1 MGDRVLLFYEVER
14 RWNLGAGERRPKHR
28 GPRTSKKNAQPTA
41 VILDSQSV
49 KNTATST
56 NCVGYDAGKRIKG
69 RKRFFL
75 VDTLGNL
82 LASCVVAASCHD
94 GTTAARVWDALAL
107 HNELLDQVQT
117 VFVDGGFG
125 RRFRQHLAQRG
136 IQAQVPTGVLA
147 QKGRFFIHAKRWV
160 VERSIAWAGNNRR
173 LAKDY
178 ERKTAHANA
187 WLYVANIR
195 RLARLT

>member
-1 MGDRVLLFYEVER
+1 M
-14 RWNLGAGERRPKHR
+14 
-28 GPRTSKKNAQPTA
+28 
-41 VILDSQSV
+41 

-56 NCVGYDAGKRIKG
+56 ARVGYDAGKRIKG

-82 LASCVVAASCHD
+82 LASCVVAASGHD
-94 GTTAARVWDALAL
+94 GATAAQVWDMLAL
-107 HNELLDQVQT
+107 SNELLDHVQT

-125 RRFRQHLAQRG
+125 RRFHQHLAQRG
-136 IQAQVPTGVLA
+136 VQAQVPTGVLV

-178 ERKTAHANA
+178 ERKTTHANA
-187 WLYVANIR
+187 WLYLANIR

>member
-1 MGDRVLLFYEVER
+1 M
-14 RWNLGAGERRPKHR
+14 
-28 GPRTSKKNAQPTA
+28 
-41 VILDSQSV
+41 

-56 NCVGYDAGKRIKG
+56 ARMGYDAGKRIKG

-82 LASCVVAASCHD
+82 LASCVVAANCHK
-94 GTTAARVWDALAL
+94 GTTAAKVWDALSL
-107 HNELLDQVQT
+107 PNELLDQVRT

-125 RRFRQHLAQRG
+125 RRFYQQLAQCG

-147 QKGRFFIHAKRWV
+147 RKGRFFIHAKRWV

-178 ERKTAHANA
+178 ERKIAHANA
-187 WLYVANIR
+187 WLYVATIR
-195 RLARLT
+195 RIARLA

>member
-1 MGDRVLLFYEVER
+1 M
-14 RWNLGAGERRPKHR
+14 
-28 GPRTSKKNAQPTA
+28 
-41 VILDSQSV
+41 
-49 KNTATST
+49 
-56 NCVGYDAGKRIKG
+56 GYDAGKRIKG

-82 LASCVVAASCHD
+82 LASCVVAANCHD
-94 GTTAARVWDALAL
+94 GATAARLWDALAVG
-107 HNELLDQVQT
+107 NELLDRLQI

-125 RRFRQHLAQRG
+125 QRFRQHLARRG
-136 IQAQVPTGVLA
+136 VQAQVPTGVLV

-160 VERSIAWAGNNRR
+160 VERSIAWAGNNHR

-178 ERKTAHANA
+178 ERKTQCANA
-187 WLYVANIR
+187 WLYIANIR

>member
-1 MGDRVLLFYEVER
+1 M
-14 RWNLGAGERRPKHR
+14 
-28 GPRTSKKNAQPTA
+28 
-41 VILDSQSV
+41 
-49 KNTATST
+49 
-56 NCVGYDAGKRIKG
+56 GYDAGKRLKG

-82 LASCVVAASCHD
+82 LASCVVAASCPD
-94 GTTAARVWDALAL
+94 GATAARLWEALTVGS
-107 HNELLDQVQT
+107 EVLDQVQI

-125 RRFRQHLAQRG
+125 KRFRQHLARRG
-136 IQAQVPTGVLA
+136 VQAQVPTGVLA
-147 QKGRFFIHAKRWV
+147 QKGRFCIQAKRWV

-178 ERKTAHANA
+178 KRKTQHANA

>member
-1 MGDRVLLFYEVER
+1 MGARERLLKHCSPR
-14 RWNLGAGERRPKHR
+14 AG
-28 GPRTSKKNAQPTA
+28 KKNAQPTA

-56 NCVGYDAGKRIKG
+56 ARVGYDAGKRIKG

-94 GTTAARVWDALAL
+94 GTTAAKVWDALAL
-107 HNELLDQVQT
+107 GNELLDQVQI

-125 RRFRQHLAQRG
+125 RRCRQHLAQRG

-178 ERKTAHANA
+178 ERKTTHANA

>member
-1 MGDRVLLFYEVER
+1 MPPANEQ
-14 RWNLGAGERRPKHR
+14 
-28 GPRTSKKNAQPTA
+28 KNAQPSA
-41 VILDSQSV
+41 VILDTQSV

-56 NCVGYDAGKRIKG
+56 RRVCYDAGKRIKG
-69 RKRFFL
+69 HKRFFL
-75 VDTLGNL
+75 ADTLGNL

-94 GTTAARVWDALAL
+94 GTTAAKAWDAWAL
-107 HNELLDQVQT
+107 GNELLDHVQR

-125 RRFRQHLAQRG
+125 QRFRQHLARRD
-136 IQAQVPTGVLA
+136 IEAQVPTGVLA

-178 ERKTAHANA
+178 ERKTQHANA
-187 WLYVANIR
+187 LLYLTNIR

>member
-1 MGDRVLLFYEVER
+1 L
-14 RWNLGAGERRPKHR
+14 PR
-28 GPRTSKKNAQPTA
+28 GSAQKNAQPTA
-41 VILDSQSV
+41 AILDSQSV

-56 NCVGYDAGKRIKG
+56 AYVGYDAGKRIKG
-69 RKRFFL
+69 RKHFFL

-94 GTTAARVWDALAL
+94 GTTAIEVWDAMAL
-107 HNELLDQVQT
+107 HTELLDQVQT

-136 IQAQVPTGVLA
+136 IQGQVPTGVLA
-147 QKGRFFIHAKRWV
+147 QRGRFFIHAKCWV

-178 ERKTAHANA
+178 ERKIAHANA
-187 WLYVANIR
+187 WLYVANIC
-195 RLARLT
+195 RLARLI

>member
-1 MGDRVLLFYEVER
+1 M
-14 RWNLGAGERRPKHR
+14 
-28 GPRTSKKNAQPTA
+28 
-41 VILDSQSV
+41 

-56 NCVGYDAGKRIKG
+56 TRVGYDAGKRIKG

-75 VDTLGNL
+75 VDTQGNL

-94 GTTAARVWDALAL
+94 GATAAQVWDALAVGNVL
-107 HNELLDQVQT
+107 FDHLQL

-125 RRFRQHLAQRG
+125 RRFRLHLARRG
-136 IQAQVPTGVLA
+136 VQAQVPTGVLA
-147 QKGRFFIHAKRWV
+147 KKGRFFIHAKRWV

-178 ERKTAHANA
+178 ERKTTHANA

>member
-1 MGDRVLLFYEVER
+1 MGAREWL
-14 RWNLGAGERRPKHR
+14 PKHR
-28 GPRTSKKNAQPTA
+28 GPRTSKKKAQPTA

-56 NCVGYDAGKRIKG
+56 ARVGYDAGKRIKG

-82 LASCVVAASCHD
+82 LSSCVVAASCHD
-94 GTTAARVWDALAL
+94 GTTAAKVWDVLAL
-107 HNELLDQVQT
+107 GNELLDQVRT

-125 RRFRQHLAQRG
+125 QRFRQQLARRG
-136 IQAQVPTGVLA
+136 IEVQVPMGVLA

-178 ERKTAHANA
+178 ERKTTHANA

>member
-1 MGDRVLLFYEVER
+1 MECR
-14 RWNLGAGERRPKHR
+14 RNVGAGERLPEPGGPGAGPK
-28 GPRTSKKNAQPTA
+28 KAQPTA
-41 VILDSQSV
+41 AILDSQSV

-56 NCVGYDAGKRIKG
+56 ARVGYDAGTHLKG
-69 RKRFFL
+69 RKGFFL

-82 LASCVVAASCHD
+82 VASCVVAANCHD
-94 GTTAARVWDALAL
+94 GATAAKGWDAWAL
-107 HNELLDQVQT
+107 GNELLDQVQT

-125 RRFRQHLAQRG
+125 RRFRQYLARRG

-147 QKGRFFIHAKRWV
+147 HKGRFFIHAKRWV

-178 ERKTAHANA
+178 ERKTTHANA
-187 WLYVANIR
+187 WLYLANIR

>member
-1 MGDRVLLFYEVER
+1 M
-14 RWNLGAGERRPKHR
+14 
-28 GPRTSKKNAQPTA
+28 
-41 VILDSQSV
+41 

-56 NCVGYDAGKRIKG
+56 RHVGYDAGKRIKG

-82 LASCVVAASCHD
+82 LASCVVAANCHD
-94 GTTAARVWDALAL
+94 GTTAAKSWDALAL
-107 HNELLDQVQT
+107 GNELLDQVQT

-125 RRFRQHLAQRG
+125 RRFHQHLAQRG
-136 IQAQVPTGVLA
+136 IRAQVPTGVLA
-147 QKGRFFIHAKRWV
+147 QKGRFFLHVKRWV
-160 VERSIAWAGNNRR
+160 VERSIAWAGTNRR

-178 ERKTAHANA
+178 ERKTTHANA